1 MNGEDNNYMKNREM
15 VANIRICVELLKKFE
30 KFFNYQEIETAL
42 YLYARLGNGTTRE
55 LSNEDIEELYNT
67 MQDIDGSIFNEDLND
82 WTYNNLEV

>member
-1 MNGEDNNYMKNREM
+1 MVDNIKK
-15 VANIRICVELLKKFE
+15 CVEALKKLE
-30 KFFNYQEIETAL
+30 KNFSYGEIETAL
-42 YLYARLGNGTTRE
+42 YIYARLGEKATEE

>member
-1 MNGEDNNYMKNREM
+1 MET
-15 VANIRICVELLKKFE
+15 NIRKCVEALKKLE
-30 KFFNYQEIETAL
+30 KNFSYGEIETAL
-42 YLYARLGNGTTRE
+42 YIYARLGEKATKE